1 MTDRRRRPLAETFI
15 PLSPAVFEIL
25 LALSDDERHGYA
37 IMQEVEKRSGGDTR
51 LRPGTLYRAIARL
64 VDDDLIEE
72 SGERP
77 SSDQDDERRRY
88 YRLTELGRK
97 VAEAEARRL
106 SGLIRDARAKK
117 VLRGADTV

>member
-117 VLRGADTV
+117 VLRGDTV